1 MKNTG
6 KKEKSYGC
14 GNDKS
19 ERKKDKDSF
28 RKQRKERLKQKGKI

>member
-6 KKEKSYGC
+6 KKGKSYGC
-14 GNDKS
+14 GHEKS
-19 ERKKDKDSF
+19 ERKNDKDSF